1 METTIIPTPTP
12 KPQWPKTLIALVG
25 PSGCGKST
33 SFRNVDPTRTV
44 ILDAERKGM
53 PFRVRDE
60 KLVIPID
67 SYDKLTVELNKIKKD
82 TTKDLVVI
90 DSITA
95 AIDQLQVKCEMMYK
109 GFDIWKNYNDGIQ
122 TLCTNLKSLDKTV
135 IITGLEEIVPIQG
148 LDGSMT
154 TRRRLYVQ
162 GKEWANKGIESE
174 CLAVW
179 SVYAKKEKGSD
190 SIQYFFATQTDGVT
204 TAKTPIFWGLPNPME
219 NCVVKALNKIAQ
231 ELAKP

>member
-1 METTIIPTPTP
+1 METTTQP
-12 KPQWPKTLIALVG
+12 KLQWPKTLIALVG
-25 PSGCGKST
+25 PSGAGKST

-44 ILDAERKGM
+44 IFDTERKGM
-53 PFRVRDE
+53 PFRVRDD
-60 KLVIPID
+60 KLVVPID
-67 SYDKLTVELNKIKKD
+67 SYDKLTVALNNIKKD
-82 TTKDLVVI
+82 PTKDLVII

-95 AIDQLQVKCEMMYK
+95 AIDQLQTKCEQIYK
-109 GFDIWKNYNDGIQ
+109 GFDIWKNYNDDIQ
-122 TLCTNLKSLDKTV
+122 SLCTNLKALGKTV

-190 SIQYFFATQTDGVT
+190 TIQYFFATQTDGVT

-219 NCVVKALNKIAQ
+219 NCVVKALNKVAV

>member
-1 METTIIPTPTP
+1 MVTETIPQI

-82 TTKDLVVI
+82 PTKDLVVI

-95 AIDQLQVKCEMMYK
+95 AIDQL
-109 GFDIWKNYNDGIQ
+109 
-122 TLCTNLKSLDKTV
+122 
-135 IITGLEEIVPIQG
+135 
-148 LDGSMT
+148 
-154 TRRRLYVQ
+154 
-162 GKEWANKGIESE
+162 
-174 CLAVW
+174 
-179 SVYAKKEKGSD
+179 
-190 SIQYFFATQTDGVT
+190 
-204 TAKTPIFWGLPNPME
+204 
-219 NCVVKALNKIAQ
+219 
-231 ELAKP
+231 

>member
-1 METTIIPTPTP
+1 METQQTSPT

-25 PSGCGKST
+25 PSGSGKST
-33 SFRNVDPTRTV
+33 SFRNVDPARTV
-44 ILDAERKGM
+44 IFDTERKGM
-53 PFRVRDE
+53 PFRVRDD
-60 KLVIPID
+60 KLVVPID
-67 SYDKLTVELNKIKKD
+67 SYDKLTVALNNIKKD
-82 TTKDLVVI
+82 PTKDLVVI

-95 AIDQLQVKCEMMYK
+95 AIDQMQVKYEQIYK

-122 TLCTNLKSLDKTV
+122 TLCTNLKALDKTV

-190 SIQYFFATQTDGVT
+190 TIQYFFATQTDGVT

-219 NCVVKALNKIAQ
+219 NCLITGFGSGAVSTL
-231 ELAKP
+231 